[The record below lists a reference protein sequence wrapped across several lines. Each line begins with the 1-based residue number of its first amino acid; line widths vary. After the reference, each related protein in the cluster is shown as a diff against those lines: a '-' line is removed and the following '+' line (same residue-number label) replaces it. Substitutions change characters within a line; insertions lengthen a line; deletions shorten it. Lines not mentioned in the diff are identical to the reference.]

1 MKIKRKAAIMAM
13 LFAAMLCFSAIL
25 AIAQD
30 ENADNSTAAANE
42 SDSNKTLIILGCVLA
57 IGIAGIS
64 SAIGLALA
72 GSSAVAVT
80 AEKPNLFGKLLVLQV
95 LPMTQSVYG
104 LLTAI
109 LLMMGAGLLGG
120 GGVNVTPLMGMGA
133 VWIGLAV
140 GLTGISAINQGMV
153 ASSSI
158 SAVGRNPD
166 VAARGIIFTVM
177 PETIAIFGLL
187 VGILL
192 MTGLRLL

>member
-1 MKIKRKAAIMAM
+1 MKIKRKASILIMLLATFII
-13 LFAAMLCFSAIL
+13 FAGL
-25 AIAQD
+25 AYAQD
-30 ENADNSTAAANE
+30 GETT
-42 SDSNKTLIILGCVLA
+42 DSNQNKTYVILGCAIA

-80 AEKPNLFGKLLVLQV
+80 AEKPDLFSKVLILQV

-109 LLMMGAGLLGG
+109 LMMMGAGLLGG
-120 GGVNVTPLMGMGA
+120 DSGVLVTPLMGIGA
-133 VWIGLAV
+133 IWIGLAV
-140 GLTGISAINQGMV
+140 GLTGTSAINQGQV

-166 VAARGIIFTVM
+166 VASRGIIFTVM
-177 PETIAIFGLL
+177 TETIAIFGLL
-187 VGILL
+187 LGILL
-192 MTGLRLL
+192 MVGLGLL

>member
-1 MKIKRKAAIMAM
+1 MRKSKITIIGLGAIVMII
-13 LFAAMLCFSAIL
+13 LSAGL
-25 AIAQD
+25 
-30 ENADNSTAAANE
+30 AAAQEETAE
-42 SDSNKTLIILGCVLA
+42 SDQNKAMVILGCALA
-57 IGIAGIS
+57 ISIAGIS

-72 GSSAVAVT
+72 GSSAIAVT
-80 AEKPNLFGKLLVLQV
+80 AEKPNLFGKCLVLQV

-120 GGVNVTPLMGMGA
+120 GSETTTVGSLAGMGS

-192 MTGLRLL
+192 MTGLGLL

>member
-1 MKIKRKAAIMAM
+1 MKIKRKAAIMALLLAVM
-13 LFAAMLCFSAIL
+13 FLLSAGV
-25 AIAQD
+25 ASAQED
-30 ENADNSTAAANE
+30 ELTKKE
-42 SDSNKTLIILGCVLA
+42 SDQNKTLVILGCALA
-57 IGIAGIS
+57 IGIAGIA

-72 GSSAVAVT
+72 GSSAIAVT
-80 AEKPNLFGKLLVLQV
+80 AEKPDLFGKLLVLQV

-120 GGVNVTPLMGMGA
+120 GEGILISPLKGVGA
-133 VWIGLAV
+133 IWIGLAV

-192 MTGLRLL
+192 MTGLGLL

>member
-1 MKIKRKAAIMAM
+1 MEMRKAA
-13 LFAAMLCFSAIL
+13 LAAVVFFTVFCCCVGTAT
-25 AIAQD
+25 AQD
-30 ENADNSTAAANE
+30 ENE
-42 SDSNKTLIILGCVLA
+42 SDQNKTLVVLGAAIA

-64 SAIGLALA
+64 SAIGLGLA
-72 GSSAVAVT
+72 GSSAIAVT
-80 AEKPNLFGKLLVLQV
+80 AEKPNLFGKLLILQV

-120 GGVNVTPLMGMGA
+120 EAMVSSLQGMGA

-187 VGILL
+187 TGILL
-192 MTGLRLL
+192 MVGLGFLGG

>member
-1 MKIKRKAAIMAM
+1 MRKSKAAIIGLGTIVMII
-13 LFAAMLCFSAIL
+13 LSAGL
-25 AIAQD
+25 
-30 ENADNSTAAANE
+30 AAAQEETAE
-42 SDSNKTLIILGCVLA
+42 SDQNKAMVILGCALA
-57 IGIAGIS
+57 ISIAGIS

-72 GSSAVAVT
+72 GSSAIAVT
-80 AEKPNLFGKLLVLQV
+80 AEKPNLFGKCLVLQV

-120 GGVNVTPLMGMGA
+120 GSETTTVGSLAGMGS

-192 MTGLRLL
+192 MTGLGLL

>member
-1 MKIKRKAAIMAM
+1 MKKRKAAIMA
-13 LFAAMLCFSAIL
+13 LFLLITFLLSTGLASAQEEATEEHVPL
-25 AIAQD
+25 VVLGCAIA
-30 ENADNSTAAANE
+30 
-42 SDSNKTLIILGCVLA
+42 
-57 IGIAGIS
+57 IGLAGIS

-80 AEKPNLFGKLLVLQV
+80 AEKPDLFGKLLVLQV

-109 LLMMGAGLLGG
+109 LLMMGVGLLGG
-120 GGVNVTPLMGMGA
+120 TPGATQLQGMGA
-133 VWIGLAV
+133 LWIGLAV

-192 MTGLRLL
+192 MTGLQLL